1 MFFRSREPKFVLK
14 VKQNRY
20 EKFIIDELRIES
32 NDIDEMIQQLEDAI
46 IQINTKLAEV
56 VAWWKNLWE
65 SLALC
70 VIGMQKHP

>member
-1 MFFRSREPKFVLK
+1 MHNLYDCLDIPIIIDRNDVFRSREPKFVLK

-56 VAWWKNLWE
+56 VA
-65 SLALC
+65 
-70 VIGMQKHP
+70 